1 MCENFSTVSCKVAEQ
16 TIYDCQAVQNDRYF
30 LEKKVDQEE
39 SLN

>member
-16 TIYDCQAVQNDRYF
+16 TIYDFQAVQNDRYF